1 MKSQRFK
8 LSKNLTYLAI
18 AQLHQ
23 IFMYIER
30 LSIKLFLQT
39 GPSHDIRGFV
49 KFYVF
54 QSVLCFY
61 FIIAASQLL
70 YTAYAKP

>member
-1 MKSQRFK
+1 LELFK
-8 LSKNLTYLAI
+8 TCDTLPK
-18 AQLHQ
+18 AQILQ
-23 IFMYIER
+23 NFMYIER
-30 LSIKLFLQT
+30 LSIKPFLQT
-39 GPSHDIRGFV
+39 GPSLDIRGFV